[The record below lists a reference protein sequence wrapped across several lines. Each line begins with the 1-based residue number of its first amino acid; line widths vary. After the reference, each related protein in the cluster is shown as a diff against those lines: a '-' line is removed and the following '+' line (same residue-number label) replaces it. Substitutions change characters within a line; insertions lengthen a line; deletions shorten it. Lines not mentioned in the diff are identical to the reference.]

1 MKFSEIELPSN
12 SKFGYFFSLI
22 FLSAGIYFFIVN
34 NYFSSNIFF
43 ILAFLLILV
52 TSIKP
57 KLLRPLNKAWMMIGF
72 IIGKVISPIVL
83 GIIFFALIT
92 PVGIV
97 TRIFGRDELRIK
109 HNTLKSH
116 WKDRNESEIV
126 SFKNQF

>member
-1 MKFSEIELPSN
+1 
-12 SKFGYFFSLI
+12 
-22 FLSAGIYFFIVN
+22 
-34 NYFSSNIFF
+34 
-43 ILAFLLILV
+43 
-52 TSIKP
+52 
-57 KLLRPLNKAWMMIGF
+57 MMIGF

>member
-97 TRIFGRDELRIK
+97 TRVFGRDELRIK